1 MNPIIATCAALNPF
15 LRIQI
20 QKRLEINP
28 NWRYLMDLS
37 KIIAYHNHLIL
48 MLHSITG
55 GMMSKRVHSKYLRT
69 KGSK

>member
-1 MNPIIATCAALNPF
+1 
-15 LRIQI
+15 
-20 QKRLEINP
+20 
-28 NWRYLMDLS
+28 MDLS
-37 KIIAYHNHLIL
+37 KIIAYHNHLTL